1 MRNGYFRI
9 EIMILAAHMLASG
22 HAPQRENLEEMCDLV
37 RLGVYST
44 ARIHC
49 PLTRRVHPA
58 RALILNI

>member
-37 RLGVYST
+37 RLGVYFD
-44 ARIHC
+44 
-49 PLTRRVHPA
+49 
-58 RALILNI
+58 